1 MSTINEL
8 DVYLKIF
15 CLLYADDT
23 LILAESAI
31 QLEKALEGLNTYC
44 KKWALNVNVEKTKV
58 IPIGDHDKTNMLGK
72 DNKNVR
78 TKNFTIQILTLN

>member
-1 MSTINEL
+1 MRETNEL

-31 QLEKALEGLNTYC
+31 QLEKALAGLNTYC
-44 KKWALNVNVEKTKV
+44 NRWALKVNVEKTKV
-58 IPIGDHDKTNMLGK
+58 IIFPKGK
-72 DNKNVR
+72 NQETQV
-78 TKNFTIQILTLN
+78 L